1 MSTQPNSGGAARKQ
15 HRGRK
20 PYPISLK
27 LDIIEKYDSGMK
39 MSDIAKVAGIANS
52 TVTTTVRDRN
62 LIKAAAAKE
71 LTGGKPSKTPSK
83 TSRLLAEMERLLDRW
98 IHDMKEQDKPPSFT
112 QIQEKAFSILRAI
125 EKRTGTRIKTFTA
138 SADWY
143 KEFKKRLGIDHRK
156 RMAEAFQLNLR
167 KIIEKGD
174 YLPEQIFNVAKTDL
188 FWRRMPAQ
196 KDSNED
202 EIRIPGLLGE
212 EDRILLSFGGNVSGD
227 CKLKPLAVYHA
238 SKPGAIKDFEGLTEM
253 KEAERK
259 CREIVDVV
267 EVAISKE
274 IVETCAE
281 VKTRDDE
288 VPVEDTNV
296 EEEPKQGEPTD
307 RHALFPH
314 SDRVKLEKWFKV
326 LKMDRKM
333 LIRPSQQHSTHST
346 NESFGK
352 TGQTVPLRSHAVLT
366 LPDSQL
372 HSTHSTNESFDRTT
386 QTACTRSRAV
396 PALSGSPVHHQNKV
410 ELSEHRDDSKD
421 EPGSPNYMDEDTNST
436 YDQDGSIDE
445 ISIKEEN
452 NLDDFSVFVNEDVTE
467 ECKEKEQEEEQ
478 DPLGELQ
485 CPQDDNSNQDC
496 NRLPG
501 NNFKYHETLKLLEIY
516 KRKLPELK
524 SRKITMGT
532 YWQEIEKEMQAC
544 GFACDGDTCSKKMG
558 RLKRSYKY
566 IKKNCKTTRS
576 SWKYFEIMDDIFG
589 DSFDLEKTANPDE
602 PETEQP
608 STSATGAQPRTL
620 AESPS
625 TPTPTLTPASER
637 TLSCP
642 PSPVYMTT
650 SPSPPLQPTP
660 VAAPPPTKMTGAQDP
675 AAVPES
681 SNKRKRTEDPTNDLG
696 YYICQPSNL

>member
-1 MSTQPNSGGAARKQ
+1 MANLVCIVYICLVFVPTSPALYFSSIFLCICRLKAAMSTQPNSGGAARKQ

-143 KEFKKRLGIDHRK
+143 KEFKKRLGLDHRK
-156 RMAEAFQLNLR
+156 RMAEVFQSNLR

-238 SKPGAIKDFEGLTEM
+238 SKPGAIKGKSSENSVIWRYNRRVKMTDTICTDWYINHFIPDVKNYCKEKDIPFKIILVMSSAREHPQSLDYYHPDVKVLYFYPQSAPAIQPMSQGIHQAFKALYYQLSYEQARKAVQKEDGTTFCGFWKSYNILDCIDNVITAWDKITSKCMNVAWHKLCPQFVSDFEGLTEM

-259 CREIVDVV
+259 CKEIVDVV

-288 VPVEDTNV
+288 FPVEDTNV
-296 EEEPKQGEPTD
+296 EEEEPKQGEPTD
-307 RHALFPH
+307 RHAL
-314 SDRVKLEKWFKV
+314 
-326 LKMDRKM
+326 
-333 LIRPSQQHSTHST
+333 
-346 NESFGK
+346 
-352 TGQTVPLRSHAVLT
+352 
-366 LPDSQL
+366 
-372 HSTHSTNESFDRTT
+372 
-386 QTACTRSRAV
+386 
-396 PALSGSPVHHQNKV
+396 
-410 ELSEHRDDSKD
+410 
-421 EPGSPNYMDEDTNST
+421 
-436 YDQDGSIDE
+436 
-445 ISIKEEN
+445 
-452 NLDDFSVFVNEDVTE
+452 
-467 ECKEKEQEEEQ
+467 
-478 DPLGELQ
+478 
-485 CPQDDNSNQDC
+485 
-496 NRLPG
+496 
-501 NNFKYHETLKLLEIY
+501 
-516 KRKLPELK
+516 
-524 SRKITMGT
+524 
-532 YWQEIEKEMQAC
+532 
-544 GFACDGDTCSKKMG
+544 
-558 RLKRSYKY
+558 
-566 IKKNCKTTRS
+566 
-576 SWKYFEIMDDIFG
+576 
-589 DSFDLEKTANPDE
+589 
-602 PETEQP
+602 
-608 STSATGAQPRTL
+608 
-620 AESPS
+620 
-625 TPTPTLTPASER
+625 
-637 TLSCP
+637 
-642 PSPVYMTT
+642 
-650 SPSPPLQPTP
+650 
-660 VAAPPPTKMTGAQDP
+660 
-675 AAVPES
+675 
-681 SNKRKRTEDPTNDLG
+681 
-696 YYICQPSNL
+696 